1 MKKSCRIIAMLLIV
15 VIFTTSMMSCGIVN
29 GQIGDNHTSS
39 TPQSKP
45 NHTHFYID
53 GKCECGK
60 GDTNYKPNHNH
71 SFVDG
76 KCTCGEIDPNY
87 EPPHEHSYVDGKCEC
102 GAIDEEYIS
111 PHECESLCTVCGFC
125 LDLNCEYN
133 VCFEKCSGHQPTTS
147 NPYSYFPV
155 ISEIMPVIHI
165 NTEDGNNNWATM
177 YNRNDKLAGS
187 IEYVNASVSVTDC
200 EEEYIL
206 SNVEASVKVR
216 GNYTLEYDK
225 KPLRIKFS
233 KKQNMLGLH
242 DGQKYKNWVLLADWK
257 DLSMINN
264 TVAFYLGN
272 TILGSDGY
280 YCTDFRNVEVYLNG
294 EYWGVYLLVEQQ
306 EAKDGRSSVPE
317 VEKNYT
323 GNDIGYFFEYDG
335 YYTDEKNITDG
346 DPTFTMNHQGLP
358 SGTNGYTVKSDIYA
372 DSQLFFLQ
380 SHMNNIMYIAYQAT
394 KGNYYMFDENYNVI
408 PADSNSNTKDIISSV
423 IDIQSLVDV
432 YILNEIAKD
441 LDVDWSSFYLSLNM
455 TTEGN
460 KKLTFEAP
468 WDFDSSFG
476 LVSRDNCASSTG
488 LYAATN
494 ANPWFQLVVKQDWF
508 WEMVYQKWAEMK
520 DNGVLE
526 NALKLISLEKE
537 TYKDYY
543 IKNYT
548 RWSSRVLNGN
558 NECVSQ
564 INSYKDINTAQGLAA
579 DYLVNWLTARLIWLD
594 NQWTR
599 PEEIPEEEIPENYT
613 SYIYEAENA
622 QLVGFVSNAIRY
634 DRDYASANAYVGKV
648 DYGTSI
654 SFTITAE
661 EDTVA
666 YLFIGISKRN
676 SSRYVSDMFSLSVNG
691 NAILMDSKLLPA
703 ISQGEEDWHTFISL
717 RIATIQLFKGENTIV
732 FNTISSDATNFDF
745 IEIYSTENLK

>member
-1 MKKSCRIIAMLLIV
+1 MKKSCRIIAMMLIV

-60 GDTNYKPNHNH
+60 SDTNYKPNHNH
-71 SFVDG
+71 SFVNG
-76 KCTCGEIDPNY
+76 KCACGEIDPNY

-102 GAIDEEYIS
+102 DAIDEEYIS
-111 PHECESLCTVCGFC
+111 THECESLCTVCGFC
-125 LDLNCEYN
+125 LDFNCEYN

-187 IEYVNASVSVTDC
+187 IEYVNATVSVTDC
-200 EEEYIL
+200 EEEYIF

-216 GNYTLEYDK
+216 GNYTLEYEK
-225 KPLRIKFS
+225 KPLRIKFNS
-233 KKQNMLGLH
+233 KQNMLGLH
-242 DGQKYKNWVLLADWK
+242 DGEKYKNWVLLADWK

-294 EYWGVYLLVEQQ
+294 QYWGVYLLVEQQ

-476 LVSRDNCASSTG
+476 LVSRDNCASTTG

-526 NALKLISLEKE
+526 NALELIGLEKE

-548 RWSSRVLNGN
+548 RWSSRVLYGN

-579 DYLVNWLTARLIWLD
+579 DYLANWISARLAWLD
-594 NQWTR
+594 SQWSR
-599 PEEIPEEEIPENYT
+599 PEELPEEEIPENT
-613 SYIYEAENA
+613 ISYIYEAEDA
-622 QLVGFVSNAIRY
+622 ELVGFVSNAIRY

-661 EDTVA
+661 ENTIA
-666 YLFIGISKRN
+666 YLYIGISKRS

-703 ISQGEEDWHTFISL
+703 ISPGEEDWHTFISL

-745 IEIYSTENLK
+745 IEIYSTEKLK